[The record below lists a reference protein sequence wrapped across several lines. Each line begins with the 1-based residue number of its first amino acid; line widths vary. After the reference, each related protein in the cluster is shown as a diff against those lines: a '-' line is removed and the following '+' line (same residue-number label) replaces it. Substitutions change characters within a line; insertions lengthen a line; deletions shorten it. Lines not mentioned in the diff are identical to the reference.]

1 MIRRNATK
9 LIEAVRGQYCFSN
22 PPQAMPVGD
31 CRLDIILQIS
41 FRNDNKNT
49 LKINTKKYK
58 IINNQY
64 VTCVLDNLYRYSDSN
79 KL

>member
-1 MIRRNATK
+1 MF
-9 LIEAVRGQYCFSN
+9 QQS
-22 PPQAMPVGD
+22 PQAMPVGD
-31 CRLDIILQIS
+31 CCLDIILQIS
-41 FRNDNKNT
+41 FRNDNKKYIEN
-49 LKINTKKYK
+49 KHKKYK